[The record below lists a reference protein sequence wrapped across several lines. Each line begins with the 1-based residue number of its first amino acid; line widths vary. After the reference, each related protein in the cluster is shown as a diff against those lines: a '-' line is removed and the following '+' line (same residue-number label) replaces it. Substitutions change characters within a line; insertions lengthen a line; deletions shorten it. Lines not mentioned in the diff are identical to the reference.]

1 VQNIVDKTF
10 VTVFGLL
17 RGPTSCSLQEQAL
30 PSKDLPTGKWMV
42 ICLALRTVN
51 NLISDR
57 TNLAAWQAKTLQL
70 LNKMSSSPTH
80 SIAYSIARIIRLRSI
95 SYHSASLPKIG
106 SAGWLVH
113 CPIAS
118 APDQY

>member
-1 VQNIVDKTF
+1 MDKTF

-17 RGPTSCSLQEQAL
+17 RGVIHCCLHSSFCHLKICQPANEL
-30 PSKDLPTGKWMV
+30 V

-57 TNLAAWQAKTLQL
+57 TNLAAWQAKNVATIKQ
-70 LNKMSSSPTH
+70 NAIKSTH

-106 SAGWLVH
+106 SAGWLV
-113 CPIAS
+113 P
-118 APDQY
+118 